1 MEQNEQKKEKALL
14 VGLRT
19 GVFSSDENS
28 DEDTLEELSAL
39 LKTAGGV
46 CVGSML
52 QTRQAPDPKFFV
64 GEGKAEEIRQMAE
77 ANAADILIFDNEL
90 SPSQMKNL
98 EMLTGCSVLD
108 RSGLILDIFAQRAA
122 TNEGKLQVELAQYQY
137 ILPRLAGLGRSMSRL
152 GGGIGT
158 RGPGESKLESDRRHI
173 RRRIDK
179 LTRDLEDVKRTR
191 AVQRRRRIRAE
202 LPLVCIVGYTNAGKS
217 TLLNALTGAG
227 IPANDRLFDT
237 LDPTTRR
244 FRLSDTQEVLLSDT
258 VGFLRRLPHHLI
270 DAFRATLEELSYA
283 DLLLHVVDAS
293 AEDYAVRQQ
302 TVEQVLREL
311 GADDIPC
318 LTIYNKADACRKL
331 DGFSGKDSI
340 LISAKRRRGMET
352 LLQKM
357 ERELM
362 RGQRRMTVSIP
373 FEQGAVL
380 DAVHNA
386 ARVENTSY
394 TEQGVLLTIV
404 CDEKLAGKLA
414 AYQTDGEAE

>member
-108 RSGLILDIFAQRAA
+108 RSGLILDIFAQRA
-122 TNEGKLQVELAQYQY
+122 
-137 ILPRLAGLGRSMSRL
+137 GLGRSMSRL

-158 RGPGESKLESDRRHI
+158 RGPGESTLESDRRHI

-362 RGQRRMTVSIP
+362 RGQRHMTVSIP

>member
-108 RSGLILDIFAQRAA
+108 RSGLILDIFAQR
-122 TNEGKLQVELAQYQY
+122 
-137 ILPRLAGLGRSMSRL
+137 AGLGRSMSRL

-362 RGQRRMTVSIP
+362 RGQRHMTVSIP